1 MTNVFHFISRRS
13 LYVTYDS
20 TVTVKDIELYRF
32 VAPDELYF
40 SGKVYAP
47 NKGFCVADRC
57 LPTGLLDISRCQP
70 MSKSRLTC
78 WIFQFEFHNGY
89 PITEL
94 RGIFVAV

>member
-32 VAPDELYF
+32 VAPDKLYL
-40 SGKVYAP
+40 SGDVYLP
-47 NKGFCVADRC
+47 NKGFCVAGRC
-57 LPTGLLDISRCQP
+57 LLTGLLDISRCQP

-78 WIFQFEFHNGY
+78 
-89 PITEL
+89 
-94 RGIFVAV
+94 